1 MTKNRTDFYVV
12 VPLPVTE
19 LGAYTTLVYCVLRDY
34 ADQRTGEAFPSH
46 QTIATRAGMSKWR
59 VRKSLEE
66 LRDAGWITWT
76 ERVSSDGSQTS
87 HRYTIHGSAQRSKTT
102 HPAGSKRAGGSASG
116 KGGSASNSREVVRQT
131 ARGSASDSNELLP
144 NELLPN
150 RTNVRRSTSDVS
162 NVETVVNLRTEQAR
176 LAELLANLIEANGS
190 RRPIVSEG
198 WLATLERMHRIDG
211 VSWPDIEGA
220 IRWAQ
225 ADEFWQ
231 ANILS
236 PTKLRAKYDQLR
248 LQAQRKKA
256 PRGRDAAWDDFA
268 AYVPQGV
275 FK

>member
-1 MTKNRTDFYVV
+1 MSKETTDFYVV

-19 LGAYTTLVYCVLRDY
+19 LGAYATLIYCLLRDY

-46 QTIATRAGMSKWR
+46 GTLAARSGMSKWR
-59 VRKSLEE
+59 VRKSLDE
-66 LRDAGWITWT
+66 LREAGWITWT
-76 ERVSSDGSQTS
+76 TRASDDGSQS
-87 HRYTIHGSAQRSKTT
+87 SNRYTIFGASARSKGA
-102 HPAGSKRAGGSASG
+102 HPAGSKRSRGG
-116 KGGSASNSREVVRQT
+116 ASNSRGSASDSRGVVRQT
-131 ARGSASDSNELLP
+131 AGGSASDSNELLP
-144 NELLPN
+144 NELLPI

-162 NVETVVNLRTEQAR
+162 NVETVVDLRTEQAR

-236 PTKLRAKYDQLR
+236 PTKLRAKFDQLR